1 MKTRFLM
8 IALLAVLA
16 GCTSPPPPPQ
26 PGALRLTRAAFAD
39 LPEWNTT
46 NADAALASFQRS
58 CAVLMAKPDAAPMGG
73 VGYAGTVGDW
83 RSICTDAPSYANKG
97 DAKSFFEKEFT
108 PFAVG
113 GGTPE
118 NIGMFTGYYE
128 PEIRGSRTRHGTYQT
143 PVYGLPPDLVRA
155 DLGLF
160 NPKLKGEH
168 ISGKLVGHALLPY
181 ADRAAI
187 DTAGLDAPI
196 LFYTDDVIAFFF
208 LQIQGSGRVAFDDG
222 NTARIV
228 YAGENGQTYTA
239 IGRTLIADGSLAR
252 EDVSLQ
258 SIRAWLLANPARA
271 AQVMETNRSYIFFA
285 ETARGDAALGSKGF
299 LGTSLTPL
307 ASLAV
312 DSRLHALGAPFYVA
326 ADGPDPVSAVM
337 VAQDIGGAIRGAVR
351 GDIFFGFGAE
361 AERRGGA
368 MKAPGR
374 LYLLLPAALAA
385 KLGAGRDYPPNGAQ

>member
-1 MKTRFLM
+1 MGLTQSGLVIDLDRDRSEIGD
-8 IALLAVLA
+8 IAVANGHRVEVGERDA
-16 GCTSPPPPPQ
+16 RS
-26 PGALRLTRAAFAD
+26 ALRAQIARLERECSAIV
-39 LPEWNTT
+39 
-46 NADAALASFQRS
+46 ASGFPHIS
-58 CAVLMAKPDAAPMGG
+58 PTDVPSAGG
-73 VGYAGTVGDW
+73 ET
-83 RSICTDAPSYANKG
+83 
-97 DAKSFFEKEFT
+97 
-108 PFAVG
+108 VG
-113 GGTPE
+113 GGPCLLTLAE
-118 NIGMFTGYYE
+118 LERMRDRLAGRAQDLHRLAGE
-128 PEIRGSRTRHGTYQT
+128 RVEHEREEDEELER
-143 PVYGLPPDLVRA
+143 DLVRA

>member
-1 MKTRFLM
+1 MKARLLA

-16 GCTSPPPPPQ
+16 GCTSPPPQQ
-26 PGALRLTRAAFAD
+26 PGGLRLSHANFAN
-39 LPEWNTT
+39 LPDWNGIA
-46 NADAALASFQRS
+46 ADAALASFQRS
-58 CAVLMAKPDAAPMGG
+58 CAVLMARPDAAPMGG
-73 VGYAGTVGDW
+73 AGYAGTVGDW
-83 RSICTDAPSYANKG
+83 RGVCADAKG
-97 DAKSFFEKEFT
+97 DAKAFFERDFT

-113 GGTPE
+113 SGNGL
-118 NIGMFTGYYE
+118 FTGYYE
-128 PEIRGSRTRHGTYQT
+128 PEIRASRTRHGAYQT

-160 NPKLKGEH
+160 DPKLKGEH
-168 ISGKLVGHALLPY
+168 ISGKVAGHALLPY

-187 DTAGLDAPI
+187 DRSGLDAPI

-208 LQIQGSGRVAFDDG
+208 LQIQGSGRVLFDDG
-222 NTARIV
+222 GLARIV
-228 YAGENGQTYTA
+228 YAGENGRAYTA

-271 AQVMETNRSYIFFA
+271 AAVMETNRSYTFFA
-285 ETARGDAALGSKGF
+285 ETARGDATLGSTGF

-312 DSRLHALGAPFYVA
+312 DSRVHALGAPFYVA
-326 ADGPDPVSAVM
+326 ADGPDPVRAVM
-337 VAQDIGGAIRGAVR
+337 VAQDIGGAIRGPVR
-351 GDIFFGFGAE
+351 GDIFFGSGAE

-374 LYLLLPAALAA
+374 LYLLLPNPLAA
-385 KLGAGRDYPPNGAQ
+385 RLGQGRDYPPNGSQ